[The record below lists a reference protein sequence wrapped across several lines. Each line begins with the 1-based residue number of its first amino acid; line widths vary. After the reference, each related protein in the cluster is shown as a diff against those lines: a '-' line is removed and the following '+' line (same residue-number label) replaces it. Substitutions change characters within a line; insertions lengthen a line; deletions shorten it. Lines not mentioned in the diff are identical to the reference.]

1 MTEGSARTTLQLGLP
16 GDALWQVCW
25 FGALCQ
31 MATGAAGW
39 GIHVYF
45 TQHGIEAGQVPG
57 RLVERPVSLAHM
69 NLLPIGRLVRG
80 HDSRLLGVLPLVSAY
95 SGRVGQRRVMDLD
108 FSQANTSPVRRSS
121 LGSANSNRQ
130 GTHEAQYDALLVRVA
145 ASSTT
150 PEVLVPC
157 ATLYQYFWG
166 SSSRVARLI
175 TTGELEHL
183 DRFVCKQ
190 DETWMNEAGRFHLVL
205 RKGMLDQDAAYLA
218 TLLSQP
224 YAIEAGCR
232 IWRSIVESTRGEGTR
247 TQAPMLDVIPP
258 FPQKLRVIGFF
269 SGATADPQSTQYLTH
284 IVASDLRPEWNE
296 LIFRR
301 ENDGHRAEATASEP
315 KLPSSWSSYPRRT
328 EPRVEDQ
335 IDIDEYSPNEST
347 TQAELPLLPA
357 YQWRFPE
364 LASIPKVKLR
374 STSNATQRTNQVMHV
389 SFVPG
394 AFSAIDG
401 VPLGGGAVGSA
412 ELNPDKSVTFDEAPD
427 QVGEDGEAPSDRTP
441 IHGRTSD
448 FAALFREMGPQIQVG
463 SHRLDVQVHFM
474 DPYAGGSRSRVPR
487 FFKVPSMV
495 DGQRLAWL
503 YRDPDERERKH
514 GVCIELRAASAD
526 GPLPPRYILDF
537 EPRQPRPRAG
547 AGATPG
553 AELANGFLAVWFDR
567 ALDDGELFAQL
578 SEVVS
583 CVALRGN
590 PRLNVRPADF
600 VNSRAFRHTQADAQT
615 IARRVLAAVD
625 QCAAGDDLA
634 SMAPFFAS

>member
-205 RKGMLDQDAAYLA
+205 RKECSTRTRHTLQRCCRSRTRSKRDAASGVLSW
-218 TLLSQP
+218 SQP
-224 YAIEAGCR
+224 AAKAREHR
-232 IWRSIVESTRGEGTR
+232 
-247 TQAPMLDVIPP
+247 PP
-258 FPQKLRVIGFF
+258 CW
-269 SGATADPQSTQYLTH
+269 T
-284 IVASDLRPEWNE
+284 
-296 LIFRR
+296 
-301 ENDGHRAEATASEP
+301 
-315 KLPSSWSSYPRRT
+315 SSHP
-328 EPRVEDQ
+328 
-335 IDIDEYSPNEST
+335 
-347 TQAELPLLPA
+347 
-357 YQWRFPE
+357 F
-364 LASIPKVKLR
+364 LR
-374 STSNATQRTNQVMHV
+374 SY
-389 SFVPG
+389 
-394 AFSAIDG
+394 
-401 VPLGGGAVGSA
+401 
-412 ELNPDKSVTFDEAPD
+412 
-427 QVGEDGEAPSDRTP
+427 
-441 IHGRTSD
+441 
-448 FAALFREMGPQIQVG
+448 AL
-463 SHRLDVQVHFM
+463 
-474 DPYAGGSRSRVPR
+474 
-487 FFKVPSMV
+487 
-495 DGQRLAWL
+495 
-503 YRDPDERERKH
+503 
-514 GVCIELRAASAD
+514 
-526 GPLPPRYILDF
+526 
-537 EPRQPRPRAG
+537 
-547 AGATPG
+547 
-553 AELANGFLAVWFDR
+553 
-567 ALDDGELFAQL
+567 
-578 SEVVS
+578 
-583 CVALRGN
+583 
-590 PRLNVRPADF
+590 
-600 VNSRAFRHTQADAQT
+600 
-615 IARRVLAAVD
+615 
-625 QCAAGDDLA
+625 
-634 SMAPFFAS
+634 